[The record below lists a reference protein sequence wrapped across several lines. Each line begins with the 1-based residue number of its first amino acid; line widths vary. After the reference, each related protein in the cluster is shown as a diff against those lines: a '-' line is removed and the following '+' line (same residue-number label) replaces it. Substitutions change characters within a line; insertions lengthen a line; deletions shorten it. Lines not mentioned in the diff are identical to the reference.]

1 MKNDKYGN
9 FSDLLTDV
17 AHFEFLDALD
27 FIGIVGHDGVDPLAV
42 AVAKHLLTDIC
53 SWLRGWRG

>member
-1 MKNDKYGN
+1 MKDDRYGN

-42 AVAKHLLTDIC
+42 AVAKYLFSDIC